1 MKVKKIISIFS
12 VVLLFVALIYGYVL
26 YNKVFSA
33 NTKFSENETFVY
45 VPTDA
50 TYPQVQKILE
60 PYIEN
65 MEHFDFVASKRGYE
79 QNVVSGKFLLTK
91 GMSSFDIVRSLR
103 KNVPVKM
110 AFNNQ
115 ESLGK
120 LVQRLSSQ
128 IEPDSLTLTNTF
140 TDSTFMAENGFNK
153 ENILSM
159 FIPNT
164 YEFYWNTTAIKV
176 RDKMIKEYRRFWNED
191 RLQKA
196 KALGLTPIEV
206 STLAAI
212 VHKETAKV
220 DERPRVAGVYLN
232 RLKVDMPLQADPT
245 VIFAVKKESNDFDRV
260 IKRVL
265 YEDLKINSPYNTY
278 IHTGLPPGPIAMPDI
293 NAIDA
298 VLNAE
303 KHDYI
308 YFCASVEKFGYHEF
322 ASTLAQHGVN
332 KKKYVE
338 WLAKQGINR

>member
-12 VVLLFVALIYGYVL
+12 VVLLFIALIYGYIL

-60 PYIEN
+60 PYVNN
-65 MEHFDFVASKRGYE
+65 MEYFDFVASKRGYN
-79 QNVVSGKFLLTK
+79 QNVVSGKFLLTN
-91 GMSSFDIVRSLR
+91 GMSSFDIVRALR

-128 IEPDSLTLTNTF
+128 IEPDSITLMKTF
-140 TDSTFMAENGFNK
+140 TDSTFMAENGFTEDNV
-153 ENILSM
+153 LSM

-164 YEFYWNTTAIKV
+164 YEFYWNTTGIKV
-176 RDKMIKEYRRFWNED
+176 RDKMIKEYRKFWNED
-191 RLQKA
+191 RLAKA
-196 KALGLTPIEV
+196 KALDLTPLEV
-206 STLAAI
+206 SALAAI

-245 VIFAVKKESNDFDRV
+245 VIYAVKRESGDFDRV

-265 YEDLKINSPYNTY
+265 
-278 IHTGLPPGPIAMPDI
+278 
-293 NAIDA
+293 
-298 VLNAE
+298 
-303 KHDYI
+303 
-308 YFCASVEKFGYHEF
+308 
-322 ASTLAQHGVN
+322 
-332 KKKYVE
+332 
-338 WLAKQGINR
+338 